1 MIAYIFKRLILIIPT
16 LLGVMVLNFVITQ
29 AAPGGPVDRMI
40 YQLTVQDGGSATS
53 NFTGSGQ
60 GDAGSSK
67 GGMIPLVQSY
77 EGKTRSSRGLD
88 PEMIAQIEKMY
99 GFDKPPLERFMH
111 MMQGYMRADFGE
123 SFFRDARVMDII
135 IEKLPVSI
143 SLGLWTTLLTYLCCI
158 PLGIK
163 KAVRDGSPFD
173 IATSWAIL
181 IGYSIPSFLFAIVLL
196 IVFAGGEYVQWFPLQ
211 GISSDL
217 PEGTSLW
224 IRIKDYMW
232 HMTLPIVAMMIGSF
246 ASLSMLT
253 KNSFLDEIGKHY
265 VMTARAKG
273 LRERHVLMRHVFRN
287 AMLIVIAG
295 FPQALI
301 KILFTSSLLI
311 EVIFSLDGLGLLGF
325 EAVVN
330 RDYPIVFGT
339 LFIFTLLGLVM
350 NLIGDIIY
358 MLVDPRIDF
367 ERRSV

>member
-1 MIAYIFKRLILIIPT
+1 MLAYIFKRVVLIIPT
-16 LLGVMVLNFVITQ
+16 LLGVMVLNFAITQ

-40 YQLTVQDGGSATS
+40 YQLTVQDAGSATS

-60 GDAGSSK
+60 GDAGAT
-67 GGMIPLVQSY
+67 GAGRNVLVPTSD
-77 EGKTRSSRGLD
+77 GTSRASRGLD

-99 GFDKPPLERFMH
+99 GFDKPPYERFLH
-111 MMQGYMRADFGE
+111 MMHGYVRADFGE

-135 IEKLPVSI
+135 MEKLPVSI
-143 SLGLWTTLLTYLCCI
+143 SLGLWTTLLTYLLCI

-163 KAVRDGSPFD
+163 KAVRDGTPFD

-181 IGYSIPSFLFAIVLL
+181 IGYSIPSFLFAIMLL

-211 GISSDL
+211 GIASDL

-224 IRIKDYMW
+224 IRIKDYIW
-232 HMTLPIVAMMIGSF
+232 HMTLPIVAMMIGSL
-246 ASLSMLT
+246 ASLTMLT
-253 KNSFLDEIGKHY
+253 KNSFLEEIGKQY
-265 VMTARAKG
+265 VTTARAKG
-273 LRERHVLMRHVFRN
+273 LSERKVMLRHVFRN

-339 LFIFTLLGLVM
+339 LFIFTLMGLVM
-350 NLIGDIIY
+350 NLVGDIIT

>member
-1 MIAYIFKRLILIIPT
+1 MLAYILKRVVLIIPT
-16 LLGVMVLNFVITQ
+16 LLGVMVLNFAITQ

-40 YQLTVQDGGSATS
+40 YQLTVQDGSSATS

-60 GDAGSSK
+60 GDAGAT
-67 GGMIPLVQSY
+67 GAGRGVLVPSTD
-77 EGKTRSSRGLD
+77 GKSRSSRGLD

-99 GFDKPPLERFMH
+99 GFDKPPYERFVH
-111 MMQGYMRADFGE
+111 MMQGYVRADFGE

-135 IEKLPVSI
+135 MEKLPVSI
-143 SLGLWTTLLTYLCCI
+143 SLGLWTTLLTYILCI

-163 KAVRDGSPFD
+163 KAVRDGTPFD

-181 IGYSIPSFLFAIVLL
+181 IGYSIPSFLFAIMLL

-211 GISSDL
+211 GIASDL
-217 PEGTSLW
+217 PEGTSWW
-224 IRIKDYMW
+224 IRIKDYIW
-232 HMTLPIVAMMIGSF
+232 HMTLPIVAMMIGSL
-246 ASLSMLT
+246 ASLTMLT
-253 KNSFLDEIGKHY
+253 KNSFLEEIGKQY

-273 LRERHVLMRHVFRN
+273 LSDRKVLIRHVFRN

-339 LFIFTLLGLVM
+339 LFMFTLLGLVM
-350 NLIGDIIY
+350 NLVGDIIY